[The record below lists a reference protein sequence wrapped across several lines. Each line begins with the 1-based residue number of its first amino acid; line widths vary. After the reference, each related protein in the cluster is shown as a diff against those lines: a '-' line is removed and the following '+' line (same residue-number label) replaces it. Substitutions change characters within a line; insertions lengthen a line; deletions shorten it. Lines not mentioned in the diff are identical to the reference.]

1 MRTLALALL
10 LVACS
15 DSSGPCDFQMAYVTV
30 GSENEQQQREELAA
44 LTADGWRCE
53 WTGTDDTYFEAYRC
67 ERC

>member
-1 MRTLALALL
+1 MRTLVLALL

-30 GSENEQQQREELAA
+30 GSENEQAQREALAD
-44 LTADGWRCE
+44 LKADGWRC
-53 WTGTDDTYFEAYRC
+53 DTVSESDVLESYAC